1 LGVYFFSSGMSALI
15 LPREIVSRKNEWPP
29 KVNFVEKLQCHPIL
43 DLAIAGRAG
52 FFADGLSLPKVL
64 LRALVKRLTGTGGRP
79 FRKPPTK
86 RAGLFDC
93 PPAPEG
99 RAIWKALL
107 QKGTLFQ
114 KPFLCQGAALLR
126 KPSWRRARFSQSP
139 PALQGEE
146 CRKPQAATGLP
157 ELATC

>member
-1 LGVYFFSSGMSALI
+1 M
-15 LPREIVSRKNEWPP
+15 
-29 KVNFVEKLQCHPIL
+29 EKLQCHPIL
-43 DLAIAGRAG
+43 DLAIAGRAR

-126 KPSWRRARFSQSP
+126 KPSWRRASFSQSP

-146 CRKPQAATGLP
+146 CRKAPGSNRPSGASHV
-157 ELATC
+157 LACRQGNGHGGRPTIWTECLLAHEQGV

>member
-1 LGVYFFSSGMSALI
+1 M
-15 LPREIVSRKNEWPP
+15 
-29 KVNFVEKLQCHPIL
+29 EKLQCHPIL
-43 DLAIAGRAG
+43 DLAIAGRAR

-64 LRALVKRLTGTGGRP
+64 LRALVKRLPPPPPRATVLESPLTGTGGRP